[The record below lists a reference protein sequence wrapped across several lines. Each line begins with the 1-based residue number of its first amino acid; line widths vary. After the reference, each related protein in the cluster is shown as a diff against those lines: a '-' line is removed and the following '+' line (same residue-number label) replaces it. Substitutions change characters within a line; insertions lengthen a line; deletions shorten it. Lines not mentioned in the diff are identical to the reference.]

1 MTPGLLLKVGGALV
15 ALVWGVWMGL
25 PARYT
30 QSVEEID
37 KVMEAGGGRRRTV
50 KRVFTPMS
58 WVTRNAEAR
67 APRPGRGFRLQ
78 SPKDR

>member
-1 MTPGLLLKVGGALV
+1 MTLALVLKIGGALV

-25 PARYT
+25 PGRYT
-30 QSVEEID
+30 QSVEEIE

-58 WVTRNAEAR
+58 WVTRSPASGSRSGAR
-67 APRPGRGFRLQ
+67 RFRLQ

>member
-1 MTPGLLLKVGGALV
+1 VTLGLLLKIGGALV

-25 PARYT
+25 PGRYT
-30 QSVEEID
+30 QSVEEIE

-50 KRVFTPMS
+50 KRVFTPLS
-58 WVTRNAEAR
+58 WVTRNADSGSRRGAR
-67 APRPGRGFRLQ
+67 RFRLQ

>member
-1 MTPGLLLKVGGALV
+1 MTLGLLLKVGGALV
-15 ALVWGVWMGL
+15 ALAWGVWAGL

-58 WVTRNAEAR
+58 WVTRNAEAS
-67 APRPGRGFRLQ
+67 APRRGRGFRLQ
-78 SPKDR
+78 SPRDR

>member
-1 MTPGLLLKVGGALV
+1 MTLALVLKIGGALV

-25 PARYT
+25 PGRYT
-30 QSVEEID
+30 QKVEEIE

-58 WVTRNAEAR
+58 WVTRNADSNSRGGAR
-67 APRPGRGFRLQ
+67 RFRLQ